1 MTGWYT
7 SGFCSNTNCP
17 GSYARQACT
26 ATLSVN
32 CRDSSKQ
39 VIILPS
45 APFQTSHPSTSAI
58 HTPHASNAFI
68 LPRCYYCF
76 GACLSVHNVNEYS
89 RNAKQHVTV
98 VKQVTWSEH
107 GDTPEYQVST
117 FALDAMIEKWVEALC
132 IELMWIHQLELNEA
146 FAYFFLLVRMVQILT
161 MGARCRLIMISVSK
175 LFALVVSEWNQ
186 ERGGD

>member
-1 MTGWYT
+1 M
-7 SGFCSNTNCP
+7 
-17 GSYARQACT
+17 
-26 ATLSVN
+26 
-32 CRDSSKQ
+32 
-39 VIILPS
+39 
-45 APFQTSHPSTSAI
+45 
-58 HTPHASNAFI
+58 
-68 LPRCYYCF
+68 
-76 GACLSVHNVNEYS
+76 
-89 RNAKQHVTV
+89 
-98 VKQVTWSEH
+98 
-107 GDTPEYQVST
+107 ST